1 MSGMRKSPKARKSPK
16 SKNSPE
22 SKNSMA
28 NEAAENAVVPVDRAP
43 LPLARLLHQICIA
56 ATADILVP
64 ERLTNPHFGV
74 LTNLSR
80 ATGKPGID
88 QVTLAARMVIDRA
101 RASQL
106 VDDLESMGL
115 VERSIN
121 GADRRARMLWLTP
134 HGERVRARLYPAVR
148 AGQMSALAALSARE
162 RKLLLDLL
170 VRVVKAGS
178 KLARPGAGRRKRG
191 FRQSTG
197 ERKRAR

>member
-1 MSGMRKSPKARKSPK
+1 MTAMRKSSKTRKSPK
-16 SKNSPE
+16 SKNST
-22 SKNSMA
+22 A
-28 NEAAENAVVPVDRAP
+28 NEAGANAVAPVDRAP
-43 LPLARLLHQICIA
+43 LPLARLLHQICIS
-56 ATADILVP
+56 ATADILAP

-74 LTNLSR
+74 LINLSR

-148 AGQMSALAALSARE
+148 AGQMSALATLSARE

-170 VRVVKAGS
+170 VRVVKTNFE
-178 KLARPGAGRRKRG
+178 LARPGAGRRKRG
-191 FRQSTG
+191 FRQSADK
-197 ERKRAR
+197 RKRAG